1 MGSVLW
7 GRWEAWLS
15 QRQASIREGKCHA
28 YDHCHSPFF
37 LNRQRQEPAR
47 LLNLAKVSPLHSLGS
62 VACSV
67 FIKAILLVSKWVKIK
82 QTGNLKISK
91 PEPFYFVKTGFDCK
105 WDKTDFVLGYIFLEG
120 IFSLPL
126 VSPLTL
132 QRLGYNDRLY
142 LRTNSSSKNVF
153 HCAIEIILPMMLIAN
168 MNAQIQII
176 W

>member
-1 MGSVLW
+1 MPCLRS
-7 GRWEAWLS
+7 LS
-15 QRQASIREGKCHA
+15 FTI
-28 YDHCHSPFF
+28 FF
-37 LNRQRQEPAR
+37 KLQRQEAAR
-47 LLNLAKVSPLHSLGS
+47 LLSLAKVSPLHTLGS

-105 WDKTDFVLGYIFLEG
+105 WYKTDFVLGYIFLEG

-132 QRLGYNDRLY
+132 LRLGYNDRLY
-142 LRTNSSSKNVF
+142 LRTNSSSKIFF
-153 HCAIEIILPMMLIAN
+153 HFAIEIILPMMLIAN